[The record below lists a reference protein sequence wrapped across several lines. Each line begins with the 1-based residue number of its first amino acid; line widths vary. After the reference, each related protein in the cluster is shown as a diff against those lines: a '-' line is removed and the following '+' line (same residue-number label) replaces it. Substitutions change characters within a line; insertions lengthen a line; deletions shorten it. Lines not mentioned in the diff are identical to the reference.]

1 MIYMMMGDFMFDY
14 MLLFASVV
22 VALFAPIPVIVYEII
37 LGMLL
42 FVTIGF
48 MCLGPG
54 KYLFA
59 ALLKCIRLF
68 CLILPA
74 VSLGLTK
81 RFFTGNLMDAFP
93 SAIAFLAGK
102 VHGGWWIPEIV
113 ATVLFLAVNF
123 FIVSKN
129 NSIFGEQAHIEL
141 HSMPNKIFDIQSSFN
156 NDEISYDEAEKRK
169 KAVRK
174 KVDDAY
180 LILSTSKSLVNMIKT
195 TLAIALLNVAL
206 VFIRGFLIDKLPIIE
221 AMQLFMPFACMNIIA
236 TIIPQIT
243 MRNAIVF
250 YSLCNDLIDVE

>member
-1 MIYMMMGDFMFDY
+1 MVDY
-14 MLLFASVV
+14 VLLFAGVV

-81 RFFTGNLMDAFP
+81 QFFTGNLMNDSS

-102 VHGGWWIPEIV
+102 VHGRWWILEIV
-113 ATVLFLAVNF
+113 VTVLFLAVNF

-129 NSIFGEQAHIEL
+129 NSIFGEQAYIEL
-141 HSMPNKIFDIQSSFN
+141 QSMPNKIFDIQSSFN

-195 TLAIALLNVAL
+195 TFVIAVLNVVW
-206 VFIRGFLIDKLPIIE
+206 VFIQGILMDKLPIIE

-236 TIIPQIT
+236 AIIPQIT
-243 MRNAIVF
+243 MRNAMVF
-250 YSLCNDLIDVE
+250 YSLCNDLIDVAG

>member
-1 MIYMMMGDFMFDY
+1 MFGY
-14 MLLFASVV
+14 ILLFASVV

-113 ATVLFLAVNF
+113 VTVLFLAVDCF
-123 FIVSKN
+123 
-129 NSIFGEQAHIEL
+129 
-141 HSMPNKIFDIQSSFN
+141 
-156 NDEISYDEAEKRK
+156 
-169 KAVRK
+169 
-174 KVDDAY
+174 
-180 LILSTSKSLVNMIKT
+180 LVNKSDRVFE
-195 TLAIALLNVAL
+195 IAAQKL
-206 VFIRGFLIDKLPIIE
+206 IRTQG
-221 AMQLFMPFACMNIIA
+221 A
-236 TIIPQIT
+236 
-243 MRNAIVF
+243 RNTWRCPEPRTKQKAR
-250 YSLCNDLIDVE
+250 

>member
-1 MIYMMMGDFMFDY
+1 MFGY
-14 MLLFASVV
+14 ILLFASVV

-59 ALLKCIRLF
+59 ALLKCLRLF

-81 RFFTGNLMDAFP
+81 QFFTGNLMNDSS

-113 ATVLFLAVNF
+113 ATVLFLAVNCF
-123 FIVSKN
+123 LVNKSNHVFEIAA
-129 NSIFGEQAHIEL
+129 QIEL
-141 HSMPNKIFDIQSSFN
+141 DTMSNKIFNIQCSLN
-156 NDEISYDEAEKRK
+156 KNEISYDEAEKRK

-180 LILSTSKSLVNMIKT
+180 LILSTSKSLVNMIKA
-195 TLAIALLNVAL
+195 TLAIALLNVAW
-206 VFIRGFLIDKLPIIE
+206 VFIQGILMDKLPIIE
-221 AMQLFMPFACMNIIA
+221 AMQLFMPFACMIIIA

-243 MRNAIVF
+243 MRNAMVF
-250 YSLCNDLIDVE
+250 YSLCNDLIDVG